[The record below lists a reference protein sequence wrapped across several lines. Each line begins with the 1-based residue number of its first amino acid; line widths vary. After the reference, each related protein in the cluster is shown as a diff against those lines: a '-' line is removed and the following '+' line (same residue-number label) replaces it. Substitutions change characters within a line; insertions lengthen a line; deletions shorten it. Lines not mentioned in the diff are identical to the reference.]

1 LRDDG
6 LYGNLRDLP
15 PTFCVGASG
24 ATKNKIKKIDAVQA
38 ERYRE
43 RKKEREK
50 EREEEI
56 QRAGQ
61 TK

>member
-1 LRDDG
+1 
-6 LYGNLRDLP
+6 
-15 PTFCVGASG
+15 VGASG